1 MSMNPSQNASS
12 IRILIVG
19 HATHVRLM
27 IIPYYNALIILKNP
41 QFSRSPLA
49 RGVALVSVSR

>member
-1 MSMNPSQNASS
+1 MNPSQNASS